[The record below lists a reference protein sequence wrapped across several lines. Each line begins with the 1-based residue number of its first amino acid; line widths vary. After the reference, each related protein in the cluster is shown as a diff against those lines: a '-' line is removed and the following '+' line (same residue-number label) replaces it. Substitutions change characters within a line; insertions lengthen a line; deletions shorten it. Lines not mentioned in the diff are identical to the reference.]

1 MVKRILAIL
10 NKELSVNQAA
20 LILGVFAFLSQILG
34 LLRDRALAHYLGP
47 SLSLDVY
54 YAAFRI
60 PDFLYTSIASLASV
74 TILLPFLIE
83 RIPADNNENL
93 QQAKKLFSDVF
104 TVFLSIIGIVSL
116 IIAICMP
123 WIAHIIAPGFSD
135 EGIAMLVKESRIM
148 LLSPILLGASNI
160 FGSATQMFRRFF
172 VYALSPV
179 FYNIGIL
186 IGIFVLQPIFG
197 IYGLAWGVVIGG
209 LLHLAIQL
217 PVLINRS
224 FLPNFSWHIDWVS
237 IRKVVF
243 LSLPRTLGLSL
254 SNISTLVL
262 IAIISKIGQ
271 GSISIFNFSYNL
283 QSVPISIIGIS
294 YSVASFPTLVRFITS
309 NERELFVRHIIE
321 ASKKIIFWSLPIIFL
336 FIILRAQ
343 IVRVI
348 LGSGSFSW
356 THTRI
361 TAATLAIFAVSL
373 VAQSLV
379 HLFVRGYYAAGNTR
393 KPLFINLF
401 CAVLTIAS
409 AYGLLYLF
417 DHIAT
422 FRYFIESLLR
432 VDGLPGTEI
441 LMLPLA
447 YSIGTIVNFFLLWF
461 IFKRDFCGSVT
472 TEISRTF
479 LQSAAASFFIGFV
492 AYEML
497 NILAPVFD
505 LDTFVGIF
513 LQGFLSGI
521 AGILAGIILLIALKN
536 TEFKEIQSMLGKKL
550 IKVPLIAEEQREL

>member
-123 WIAHIIAPGFSD
+123 WIAHIVAPGFSD

-186 IGIFVLQPIFG
+186 IGIFVLQPMFG

-224 FLPNFSWHIDWVS
+224 FLPNFSWHIDWAS

-393 KPLFINLF
+393 KPLVINLF

-409 AYGLLYLF
+409 AYGLIYLF

-497 NILAPVFD
+497 NILAPVFN

-521 AGILAGIILLIALKN
+521 AGIFVGIILLIALKN

>member
-1 MVKRILAIL
+1 M
-10 NKELSVNQAA
+10 
-20 LILGVFAFLSQILG
+20 
-34 LLRDRALAHYLGP
+34 
-47 SLSLDVY
+47 
-54 YAAFRI
+54 
-60 PDFLYTSIASLASV
+60 
-74 TILLPFLIE
+74 
-83 RIPADNNENL
+83 
-93 QQAKKLFSDVF
+93 
-104 TVFLSIIGIVSL
+104 
-116 IIAICMP
+116 
-123 WIAHIIAPGFSD
+123 
-135 EGIAMLVKESRIM
+135 
-148 LLSPILLGASNI
+148 
-160 FGSATQMFRRFF
+160 
-172 VYALSPV
+172 
-179 FYNIGIL
+179 
-186 IGIFVLQPIFG
+186 FG

-224 FLPNFSWHIDWVS
+224 FLPNFSWHIDWAS

-393 KPLFINLF
+393 KPLVINLF

-409 AYGLLYLF
+409 AYGLIYLF

-497 NILAPVFD
+497 NILAPVFN

-521 AGILAGIILLIALKN
+521 AGIFVGIILLIALKN